1 MSQNIPPNTAGQQNH
16 GNPYMQQAEG
26 HQDQAS
32 SYAYQQTAARPD
44 LDANAPL
51 LQSNDLQ
58 RLNRKALFF
67 LAGIVA
73 LLLLM
78 AVWLFSRA
86 TASDDAV
93 TKPRDETVV
102 IPELPK
108 DANMVSNPV
117 AAEPIE
123 LAEPTVVLPPQL
135 PPPPAED
142 YMRASTASSS
152 QSPTYPREP
161 TLAERRMMNSA
172 GGEGAGGGS
181 GGVTNDPYL
190 QSLLATLPANQN
202 QNRNNQSE
210 SADATSAQFINHADS
225 LLVRGTYIRCVLE
238 TRIITDIPGLTSCIV
253 TEPVYSINGRRLLL
267 PKGSKILGKYN
278 SEDPKIPR
286 VSVIW
291 DRITTPNG
299 IDVSMQS
306 PGVDNLGGAGFP
318 GQYDGHWAS
327 KLSSALLI
335 SLVSDAFKYA
345 GEKYGPETESV
356 TSGGEVITSPFQ
368 SNTAESVQNL
378 ARQAVARSASRPA
391 TVTINQGTIVNVY
404 VAKDVDF
411 TGVIS
416 R

>member
-1 MSQNIPPNTAGQQNH
+1 MNQNFPPNTDGQQSH
-16 GNPYMQQAEG
+16 ANPYMQ
-26 HQDQAS
+26 HDDRRQDPGS
-32 SYAYQQTAARPD
+32 SYAYQQTTARPD
-44 LDANAPL
+44 LDANAPA

-73 LLLLM
+73 LLLVM

-86 TASDDAV
+86 TAGDDTV

-108 DANMVSNPV
+108 DANVENSPV
-117 AAEPIE
+117 AAESIE

-135 PPPPAED
+135 PPPPPED
-142 YMRASTASSS
+142 YMRSANASSS
-152 QSPTYPREP
+152 QSPAYPREP

-172 GGEGAGGGS
+172 GGDGAAGGS
-181 GGVTNDPYL
+181 GSVTSDPYL
-190 QSLLATLPANQN
+190 QSLLATLPSN
-202 QNRNNQSE
+202 QNRDNRSE
-210 SADATSAQFINHADS
+210 SADATSAQFISHADS

-411 TGVIS
+411 TAVVAH
-416 R
+416 

>member
-1 MSQNIPPNTAGQQNH
+1 MNQNFPPNTDGQQNH
-16 GNPYMQQAEG
+16 GNPYMQQDDR
-26 HQDQAS
+26 HQEPGS
-32 SYAYQQTAARPD
+32 SYAYQQTTARPD
-44 LDANAPL
+44 LDANAPT

-73 LLLLM
+73 LLLMM

-86 TASDDAV
+86 TASDDTV

-108 DANMVSNPV
+108 DANMVSNAV

-135 PPPPAED
+135 PPPPPEE
-142 YMRASTASSS
+142 YMLSNTASSS
-152 QSPTYPREP
+152 QSPAYPREP

-172 GGEGAGGGS
+172 GGDGAGGGS
-181 GGVTNDPYL
+181 GSGGVTSDPYL

-202 QNRNNQSE
+202 RDNRSE

-299 IDVSMQS
+299 IDISMQS

-411 TGVIS
+411 TAVVT

>member
-1 MSQNIPPNTAGQQNH
+1 MSQNLPPNTASQQNH

-32 SYAYQQTAARPD
+32 SYAYQQTAVRPD

-67 LAGIVA
+67 LVGIVA
-73 LLLLM
+73 LLLMM

-86 TASDDAV
+86 TAGDDAV
-93 TKPRDETVV
+93 SKPRDETVV

-108 DANMVSNPV
+108 DANMGNNAV
-117 AAEPIE
+117 AAEAIE

-135 PPPPAED
+135 PPPPEE
-142 YMRASTASSS
+142 YVRANAAAPS
-152 QSPTYPREP
+152 QLPAYPREP
-161 TLAERRMMNSA
+161 TLAERRMINSA
-172 GGEGAGGGS
+172 GAEGAGGS
-181 GGVTNDPYL
+181 GGVANDPYL
-190 QSLLATLPANQN
+190 QSLLATLPGNQS
-202 QNRNNQSE
+202 RNNPSE
-210 SADATSAQFINHADS
+210 SASATGAQFINNADS

-238 TRIITDIPGLTSCIV
+238 TRIISDIPGLTSCIV

-299 IDVSMQS
+299 IDVSMES

-368 SNTAESVQNL
+368 SNTAESIQNL

-411 TGVIS
+411 SGVVS